1 MFSIRSHFL
10 VVAGLLIAATSAP
23 AFAIPFTP
31 QLDEFW
37 IVKDGTEIFRDSFD
51 DGVLPPSGPD
61 DGGIN
66 ATTYAVFGAG
76 GMTSEAGNRLTMTPS
91 LGDSVLISGISSTA
105 TGATRRL
112 SLNPS
117 DPNFLG
123 EASSFEIHGLFDTS
137 DMSNLPTV
145 NGQSFGI
152 RVTDRAPGNAGDNTY
167 NFGVGKSSVTGNRVV
182 FLRLLDFAGGSSTFL
197 GGESIEALLPSADQ
211 IELILSKAAGSDMLD
226 LAYNVYDINDAVL
239 GSNSINDA
247 GTLYIGEDYVRAQF
261 ISTDVVVVPEPATV
275 VLLGLGLAGIAGRVR
290 RRRTDG

>member
-1 MFSIRSHFL
+1 MFSIRSHLL
-10 VVAGLLIAATSAP
+10 VAAGLLIAAASGP

-37 IVKDGTEIFRDSFD
+37 IVKNGEEIFRDSFD
-51 DGVLPPSGPD
+51 AGGPPPSGPD
-61 DGGIN
+61 DGVIN
-66 ATTYAVFGAG
+66 PTTYAVFGAG
-76 GMTSEAGNRLTMTPS
+76 GMTGEADGRLTMTPS
-91 LGDSVLISGISSTA
+91 LGDTVLISGVSSTA
-105 TGATRRL
+105 TGATRLL
-112 SLNPS
+112 STNSGSP
-117 DPNFLG
+117 DFLG

-182 FLRLLDFAGGSSTFL
+182 FLRLLDFAGGSSTL
-197 GGESIEALLPSADQ
+197 IGALSIEALLPTAGQ
-211 IELILSKAAGSDMLD
+211 IELILFKEEDSDMLGVE
-226 LAYNVYDINDAVL
+226 YIVYDLNGVPSGSDSENDV
-239 GSNSINDA
+239 

-261 ISTDVVVVPEPATV
+261 VSTDVAVPEPATV

-290 RRRTDG
+290 RRKTDG